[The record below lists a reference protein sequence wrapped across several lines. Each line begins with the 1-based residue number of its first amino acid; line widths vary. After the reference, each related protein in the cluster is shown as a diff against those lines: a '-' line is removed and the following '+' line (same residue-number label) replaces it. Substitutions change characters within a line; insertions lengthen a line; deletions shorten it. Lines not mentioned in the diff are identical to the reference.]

1 MVQRDGRTAFSGAV
15 AGVIS
20 GILLQPLEVLKI
32 NLILMPKQFDY
43 TQKQN
48 FLRAFVEASKIIYR
62 EEGLRGF
69 YRGNVPSVLSSG
81 ISAGLYFSILGRL
94 EGMTRKRKINK
105 QISDF
110 FCSAIARSMASCLV
124 NPLNVWKTRAEIL
137 GYNEYRSIR
146 SSITKIYTNE
156 GFYGFFKGTLL
167 MMLRDF
173 PFGGIFYLTY
183 KATNH
188 VLHQFSQSHMVYLL
202 SGIFSGVVAT
212 TCTHPVE
219 IILAKTQADTSAQGL
234 HGHKSGILLRE
245 ITSIYKSEGFLAL
258 FKGLFPRLIRKP
270 LTNALTFFFFEVL
283 TRQKRSE
290 IQPNVGEIEDSEE
303 DEYNKDSQSVY

>member
-1 MVQRDGRTAFSGAV
+1 MVQRDGKTAFSGAMS
-15 AGVIS
+15 GVIS

-32 NLILMPKQFDY
+32 NLILMPKQFNH

-62 EEGLRGF
+62 EEGPLGF

-81 ISAGLYFSILGRL
+81 ISAGLYFSLLSRL
-94 EGMTRKRKINK
+94 ESFTRKRNINK
-105 QISDF
+105 QVSDF
-110 FCSAIARSMASCLV
+110 FCSATARSAASCLV

-146 SSITKIYTNE
+146 SSIVKIYTNE
-156 GFYGFFKGTLL
+156 GVYGFFKGTLL
-167 MMLRDF
+167 MMIRDF

-183 KATNH
+183 RATNH
-188 VLHQFSQSHMVYLL
+188 VLHQFSHSHMVYLI
-202 SGIFSGVVAT
+202 SGIFSGIVAT

-219 IILAKTQADTSAQGL
+219 IILAKTQADTSAEGL
-234 HGHKSGILLRE
+234 HGHKSGILFRE
-245 ITSIYKSEGFLAL
+245 LTSIYKTEGFLAL

-270 LTNALTFFFFEVL
+270 LTNALTFFFFEMF
-283 TRQKRSE
+283 TRQKRE
-290 IQPNVGEIEDSEE
+290 GQPPEGEAAYELEE
-303 DEYNKDSQSVY
+303 AEYNKESQSVC